1 MNASYG
7 VGGNMAA
14 PGCIES
20 LTAEGNAEQ
29 AAGKQLY

>member
-14 PGCIES
+14 SGCIES
-20 LTAEGNAEQ
+20 LIADGNAER
-29 AAGKQLY
+29 AAGKRLY